1 MPKWN
6 LASHRHY
13 PKGRNYR
20 SLTTTPMWNCKVD
33 GVPCTWKGTYT
44 TRIEAMEV
52 KKKIE
57 SKKKKTILT
66 SYTSYGGQVWQ
77 VYQVT

>member
-1 MPKWN
+1 
-6 LASHRHY
+6 
-13 PKGRNYR
+13 
-20 SLTTTPMWNCKVD
+20 MWNCKVD